1 MSANTY
7 RADADSSTVSPLDR
21 RFPFTIIPDLSGATM
36 HVEELSLRELAARA
50 KGTRR
55 KTKKRLPLFNG
66 AAFGDVLS
74 DKGSLRHDAN
84 VMAVAAVVVDYDGGT
99 IAIGAARAAI
109 NAAGLNALVLTSPT
123 NGEPGR
129 GYRWRGVFPLSRP
142 HDRAAYEALAE
153 QANGLFGGA
162 LDKGSREPS
171 RSYFIGHTGKLTTYL
186 VEGRRWIDEADDLPR
201 TAWTKAETD
210 APGAHDHAEKWGRP
224 LHVLRSALFAVPNDG
239 SRPEHADRDWWL
251 KIVAAVNFETSGA
264 DEGFAVLDDWSRQW
278 PGYDAEKTRAA
289 WDSFRRSTGRVVT
302 GRHILNLAE
311 AEGWRDLERMFGL
324 FDDLAEEERE
334 DAAWQ
339 EAVDDI
345 VGKAGGGFFESVADW
360 GETAPEREWLIK
372 DLIPNRQVT
381 LLYGDGATGKS
392 LLALQLAAAVAN
404 GSPWIGRAI
413 DRPGVALFFT
423 AEDDRDEVHRRVVD
437 IATHHGTTVA
447 DLCRRLYAHSTIR
460 EDGEFEDP
468 LLASLDPKKGLVP
481 TAAYERLDREM
492 GRRKPSVVV
501 LDTLAHFHDGDEN
514 AKALATRF
522 IGLMR
527 RLAVRHKCVVFVLAH
542 PSVAGMA
549 SGIGSA
555 GSVGWS
561 NTVRSRLYLTR
572 VRNGDGTEANPDAR
586 TLGTMKA
593 NYGPSGGQIALHW
606 HAGVFVA
613 SEIFSDSET
622 VAEKARRVFLK
633 LLDLWSAQPG
643 RYVSPS
649 PSNTYAPKVFAAHP
663 EAEGC
668 TKGALEAAMHALF
681 KDGTITTGLHGRA
694 GSERSHLVRANRG

>member
-527 RLAVRHKCVVFVLAH
+527 RLAVRHKCVVRACAPQRGGHGQRYRL
-542 PSVAGMA
+542 
-549 SGIGSA
+549 SGQRGLEQHRA
-555 GSVGWS
+555 V
-561 NTVRSRLYLTR
+561 TPL
-572 VRNGDGTEANPDAR
+572 PDEGEEWR
-586 TLGTMKA
+586 RHRGEP
-593 NYGPSGGQIALHW
+593 GRP
-606 HAGVFVA
+606 HAGDHEGQLWSV
-613 SEIFSDSET
+613 
-622 VAEKARRVFLK
+622 RRTDRPALACRCVRGLRNLQRQRDGRREGEGVFLK